1 MNTNH
6 LSSSPVYAIAIMV
19 AGDLHKTP
27 NHKPAFPQ
35 QAVSQQAAV
44 WGKDPAGIALLHTP
58 STQDNKTPS
67 VQCLQQL
74 DWVTPYV

>member
-6 LSSSPVYAIAIMV
+6 LSSCPVHAITIVV
-19 AGDLHKTP
+19 AGDLCKTP
-27 NHKPAFPQ
+27 SHKPTFLQ

-44 WGKDPAGIALLHTP
+44 WGKDPAGIALLHTA

-74 DWVTPYV
+74 D